1 MDGRSRLSRDVSAG
15 FAARP
20 PPHHPERNLPI
31 SGPAG
36 SLRVI
41 FHTVAAQTPIPQ
53 TYTRN
58 KTSNR
63 RTSSRSGWPCG
74 NKKSR
79 DFRIQSPDRRRLR
92 LSSRPGRLRAEPRDS
107 LFMRERGNCNGREN
121 PPGPGCTN
129 ELFRNP
135 LASDGLSR
143 VSALQNGI
151 AVEIRWAKGFRN
163 VLPGR
168 DQVIHPTPIHAPTP
182 LIVKEGEVGQKRY
195 IESFV
200 FLNNF
205 SFHTKTV

>member
-1 MDGRSRLSRDVSAG
+1 MNLVGFPRPFRKHSNHRSSTI
-15 FAARP
+15 P
-20 PPHHPERNLPI
+20 
-31 SGPAG
+31 
-36 SLRVI
+36 
-41 FHTVAAQTPIPQ
+41 QTFTLDSSTIPQ
-53 TYTRN
+53 TYTSN

-92 LSSRPGRLRAEPRDS
+92 RSSAAFNPPFPEREIVRPGPRRQGIGSASLRALDGSGPGLGTRC
-107 LFMRERGNCNGREN
+107 FMRERGNCNGREN
-121 PPGPGCTN
+121 PPGPGFTN
-129 ELFRNP
+129 ERFRNP

-168 DQVIHPTPIHAPTP
+168 DQVIHPKSGE
-182 LIVKEGEVGQKRY
+182 LIPE
-195 IESFV
+195 FWH
-200 FLNNF
+200 F
-205 SFHTKTV
+205 